1 MLNSP
6 FHILIVWLILNL
18 LFLCVLGLL
27 AEVGE

>member
-1 MLNSP
+1 MSP
-6 FHILIVWLILNL
+6 GHLFLVWLILNL